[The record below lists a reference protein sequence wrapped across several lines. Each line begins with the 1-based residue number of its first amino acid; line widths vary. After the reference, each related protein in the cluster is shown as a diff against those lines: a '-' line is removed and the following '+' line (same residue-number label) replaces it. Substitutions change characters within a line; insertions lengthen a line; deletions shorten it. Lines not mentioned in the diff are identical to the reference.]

1 VTIMDINSPT
11 LERELAKRIVR
22 IELPDANRELLQQL
36 DEEINSNPTPT
47 ELQAQQQEKAQSLKL
62 SMATKLASP
71 RDFAIADNAA

>member
-1 VTIMDINSPT
+1 MDINSPT

-47 ELQAQQQEKAQSLKL
+47 ELQAQQQEQAQSLKL